1 MPIPIASAVLALVDW
16 KKVLKNV
23 ATEAADKGGKN
34 LLSRLKLDE
43 QEKSSRHMV
52 ELFVEQF
59 VKELEDKSILSLSVE
74 RYREQLKQFL
84 ESAAPD
90 IAAYLQPD
98 TKEIDLRQSSACGR
112 NWASSP
118 SLQTSTGNRW
128 RRILL
133 ETSAAT

>member
-1 MPIPIASAVLALVDW
+1 MDVKTRTDLLCFSMPIPIASAVLALVDW

-90 IAAYLQPD
+90 IAAYLQ
-98 TKEIDLRQSSACGR
+98 
-112 NWASSP
+112 
-118 SLQTSTGNRW
+118 
-128 RRILL
+128 
-133 ETSAAT
+133 